1 MAGRT
6 SRVLHRSLRETP
18 PRAIGGEGV
27 YLFAEDGRR
36 VIDASGGAAVSC
48 LGHQHPRVIAAL
60 ARQASTLAYAH
71 TAFFSSEPAEALAE
85 RLVGHEPGGLAYA
98 YFVSGGSEAIEA
110 SIKLARQY
118 FIERGEPQRQH
129 FIARRQSYH
138 GNTLGALA
146 AGGNAWRR
154 APYAPLLSPAFSHVT
169 PAFAYH
175 EKHDDE
181 SDAQFVARLAVEL
194 EAEFQRLGPDTV
206 AAFLAEPVVGATAGA
221 VTAPDGY
228 FKAIRQIC
236 DRHGALLILDEVMC
250 GMGRTGTMHAW
261 EQEGVAPDIQAIA
274 KGLGGGYQPIGAM
287 LASGRII
294 DTIRSGSGAF
304 QHGHTYLA
312 HPLACAAA
320 LAVQDVIRD
329 DHLLD
334 RVSERGRQLEQ
345 RLTERFGNHRHVGDI
360 RGRGLFWA
368 VELVADRASRTSFDP
383 ALKLSQKI
391 KAEAFANGL
400 GCYPGG
406 GTVDGVRGDH
416 VLLAPPYIAS
426 AEEIDLI
433 VDKLGIAI
441 DNVLRSV
448 NH

>member
-1 MAGRT
+1 MSTRS

-18 PRAIGGEGV
+18 PKAIGGEGI
-27 YLFAEDGRR
+27 YLFAEGGRR

-48 LGHQHPRVIAAL
+48 LGHQHPRVIAAM

-85 RLVGHEPGGLAYA
+85 TLVGHEPGGLAYA

-154 APYAPLLSPAFSHVT
+154 APYAPLLSAAFSHVT

-175 EKHDDE
+175 EKHDGE
-181 SDAQFVARLAVEL
+181 SDTQFVARLAAEL
-194 EAEFQRLGPDTV
+194 EAEFQRLGPKTV

-228 FKAIRQIC
+228 FKAVREIC
-236 DRHGALLILDEVMC
+236 DRHGALLILDEVMS
-250 GMGRTGTMHAW
+250 GMGRTGTTHAW

-287 LASGRII
+287 LASGKII
-294 DTIRSGSGAF
+294 DAIRAGSGAF

-320 LAVQDVIRD
+320 LAVQDVIRED
-329 DHLLD
+329 DLLEY
-334 RVSERGRQLEQ
+334 VKQRGKQLEQ
-345 RLTERFGNHRHVGDI
+345 RLTERFGNHRHIGDI

-368 VELVADRASRTSFDP
+368 IELVADRANRTSFDP
-383 ALKLSQKI
+383 ALKLNQKI

-426 AEEIDLI
+426 ADEIDQI
-433 VDKLGIAI
+433 VDKLGAAV
-441 DNVLRSV
+441 DNVLRSI

>member
-1 MAGRT
+1 MPART

-18 PRAIGGEGV
+18 PKAIGGEGV

-48 LGHQHPRVIAAL
+48 LGHQHPRVIAAI
-60 ARQASTLAYAH
+60 AKQASTLTYAH
-71 TAFFSSEPAEALAE
+71 TAFFTSEPAEALAE
-85 RLVGHEPGGLAYA
+85 TLVGHEPGGLAYA

-110 SIKLARQY
+110 SIKIARQY

-154 APYAPLLSPAFSHVT
+154 APYAPLLSDAFSHVT

-175 EKHDDE
+175 EKHDGE
-181 SDAQFVARLAVEL
+181 FDAQFVARLATEL
-194 EAEFQRLGPDTV
+194 EVEFQRFGPDTV

-228 FKAIRQIC
+228 FRAVREIC

-250 GMGRTGTMHAW
+250 GMGRTGTTHAW

-287 LASGRII
+287 LTSGKII
-294 DTIRSGSGAF
+294 DAIRAGSGAF
-304 QHGHTYLA
+304 LHGHTYLA

-320 LAVQDVIRD
+320 LAVQDVIRED
-329 DHLLD
+329 GLLE
-334 RVSERGRQLEQ
+334 RVKERGKQLEQ

-368 VELVADRASRTSFDP
+368 IELVADRASRTSFDP
-383 ALKLSQKI
+383 ALKLNQKI

-426 AEEIDLI
+426 PDEIDLI
-433 VDKLGIAI
+433 VDKLGTAV

>member
-1 MAGRT
+1 MSIRT

-18 PRAIGGEGV
+18 PKAIGGEGV

-48 LGHQHPRVIAAL
+48 LGHQHPRVIAAM
-60 ARQASTLAYAH
+60 AKQASTLAYAH

-85 RLVGHEPGGLAYA
+85 TLVGHEPGGLACA

-154 APYAPLLSPAFSHVT
+154 APYAPLLSAAFSHVT

-181 SDAQFVARLAVEL
+181 SDAQFVARLAAEL

-228 FKAIRQIC
+228 FKAVREIC
-236 DRHGALLILDEVMC
+236 DRHGALLILDEVMS
-250 GMGRTGTMHAW
+250 GMGRTGTTHAW
-261 EQEGVAPDIQAIA
+261 EQEGIAPDIQAIA

-287 LASGRII
+287 LASGKII

-320 LAVQDVIRD
+320 LAVQDVIRED
-329 DHLLD
+329 NLLEQ
-334 RVSERGRQLEQ
+334 VKQRGKQLEQ

-368 VELVADRASRTSFDP
+368 IELVADRATRTSFDP
-383 ALKLSQKI
+383 ALKLNHKI

-406 GTVDGVRGDH
+406 GTVDGIRGDH

-426 AEEIDLI
+426 ADEIDQI
-433 VDKLGIAI
+433 VDKLGTAV

>member
-1 MAGRT
+1 MPART

-18 PRAIGGEGV
+18 PKAIGGEGV

-48 LGHQHPRVIAAL
+48 LGHQHPRVIAAI
-60 ARQASTLAYAH
+60 AKQASTLTYAH
-71 TAFFSSEPAEALAE
+71 TAFFTSEPAEALAE
-85 RLVGHEPGGLAYA
+85 TLVGHEPGGLAYA

-110 SIKLARQY
+110 SIKIARQY

-154 APYAPLLSPAFSHVT
+154 APYAPLLSDAFSHVT

-175 EKHDDE
+175 EKHDGE
-181 SDAQFVARLAVEL
+181 SDAQFVARLATEL
-194 EAEFQRLGPDTV
+194 EVEFQRFGPDTV

-228 FKAIRQIC
+228 FRAVREIC

-250 GMGRTGTMHAW
+250 GMGRTGTTHAW

-287 LASGRII
+287 LTSGKII
-294 DTIRSGSGAF
+294 DAIRAGSGAF
-304 QHGHTYLA
+304 LHGHTYLA

-320 LAVQDVIRD
+320 LAVQDVIRED
-329 DHLLD
+329 GLLE
-334 RVSERGRQLEQ
+334 RVKERGKQLEQ

-368 VELVADRASRTSFDP
+368 IELVADRASRTSFDP
-383 ALKLSQKI
+383 ALKLNQKI

-426 AEEIDLI
+426 PEEIDLI
-433 VDKLGIAI
+433 VDKLGTAV
-441 DNVLRSV
+441 DNVLRRV

>member
-1 MAGRT
+1 MSTRT

-18 PRAIGGEGV
+18 PKAIGGEGV

-48 LGHQHPRVIAAL
+48 LGHQHPRVIAAM
-60 ARQASTLAYAH
+60 AKQASTLAYAH

-85 RLVGHEPGGLAYA
+85 TLVGQEPGGLAYA

-154 APYAPLLSPAFSHVT
+154 APYAPLLSAAFSHVT

-175 EKHDDE
+175 EKHDGE
-181 SDAQFVARLAVEL
+181 SDAQFVARLAAEL
-194 EAEFQRLGPDTV
+194 EAEFQRLGPETV

-221 VTAPDGY
+221 VTPPDGY
-228 FKAIRQIC
+228 FKAVREIC

-250 GMGRTGTMHAW
+250 GMGRTGTTHAW

-287 LASGRII
+287 LASGKII

-320 LAVQDVIRD
+320 LAVQDVIRED
-329 DHLLD
+329 NLLEQV
-334 RVSERGRQLEQ
+334 RQRGKQLEQ

-368 VELVADRASRTSFDP
+368 IELVADRASRTSFDP
-383 ALKLSQKI
+383 ALKLNQKI

-406 GTVDGVRGDH
+406 GTVDGIRGDH

-426 AEEIDLI
+426 ADEIDQI
-433 VDKLGIAI
+433 VDKLGTAV

>member
-1 MAGRT
+1 MAART

-18 PRAIGGEGV
+18 PKAIGGEGV

-36 VIDASGGAAVSC
+36 IIDASGGAAVSC
-48 LGHQHPRVIAAL
+48 LGHQHPRVIAAM
-60 ARQASTLAYAH
+60 AKQASTLAYAH

-85 RLVGHEPGGLAYA
+85 TLVGHEPGGLAYA

-154 APYAPLLSPAFSHVT
+154 APYAPLLSAAFSHVT

-175 EKHDDE
+175 EKHDGE
-181 SDAQFVARLAVEL
+181 SDAQFVARLAAEL
-194 EAEFQRLGPDTV
+194 EVEFQRLGPNTV

-228 FKAIRQIC
+228 FKAVREIC

-250 GMGRTGTMHAW
+250 GMGRTGTTHAW

-287 LASGRII
+287 LASGKII
-294 DTIRSGSGAF
+294 DTICAGSGAF

-320 LAVQDVIRD
+320 LAVQDVIRED
-329 DHLLD
+329 GLLD
-334 RVSERGRQLEQ
+334 RVKERGRQLEQ
-345 RLTERFGNHRHVGDI
+345 RLTERFGNHRHVGDV

-368 VELVADRASRTSFDP
+368 IELVADRASRTSFDP
-383 ALKLSQKI
+383 ALKLNQKI

-426 AEEIDLI
+426 ADEIDLI
-433 VDKLGIAI
+433 VEKLGTAV

>member
-1 MAGRT
+1 MAART

-18 PRAIGGEGV
+18 PKAIGGEGV

-36 VIDASGGAAVSC
+36 IIDASGGAAVSC
-48 LGHQHPRVIAAL
+48 LGHQHPRVIAAMTK
-60 ARQASTLAYAH
+60 QAATLAYAH

-85 RLVGHEPGGLAYA
+85 LLVGHEPGGLAYA

-154 APYAPLLSPAFSHVT
+154 APYAPLLSAAFSHVT

-175 EKHDDE
+175 EKREGE
-181 SDAQFVARLAVEL
+181 SDAQFVARLAAEL
-194 EAEFQRLGPDTV
+194 EAEFQRLGPDSV

-221 VTAPDGY
+221 VTAPEGY
-228 FKAIRQIC
+228 FKAVREIC

-250 GMGRTGTMHAW
+250 GMGRTGTAHAW
-261 EQEGVAPDIQAIA
+261 EQEGIAPDIQAIA

-287 LASGRII
+287 LASGKIV
-294 DTIRSGSGAF
+294 DTIRAGSGAF

-320 LAVQDVIRD
+320 LTVQNVIRED
-329 DHLLD
+329 GLLD
-334 RVSERGRQLEQ
+334 QVRERGRQLEQ

-368 VELVADRASRTSFDP
+368 IELVADRASRTSFDP
-383 ALKLSQKI
+383 ALKLHQKI
-391 KAEAFANGL
+391 KAEALANGL

-426 AEEIDLI
+426 ADEIDLI
-433 VDKLGIAI
+433 VDRLGTAV